1 MKTETETLN
10 NCCQKVKE
18 DSDWSAGLAIHFLQR
33 QIEDMEKKL
42 AENTCK
48 KIQELE
54 KKLADAQRES
64 FKTEVISLRR
74 SKAGYYKSAR
84 YWRKRA
90 RIAEWEYRN
99 GRKMTKEEQ
108 DQYEKRFG
116 F

>member
-1 MKTETETLN
+1 MTTETLSS
-10 NCCQKVKE
+10 CCQKVKE
-18 DSDWSAGLAIHFLQR
+18 NSDWSAGLAIHFQQR
-33 QIEDMEKKL
+33 QIEDLEKKL
-42 AENTCK
+42 AENMCK

-54 KKLADAQRES
+54 KKLAAAQRES
-64 FKTEVISLRR
+64 FKTEMISLRR
-74 SKAGYYKSAR
+74 SNAGYFRSAR

-90 RIAEWEYRN
+90 RIAEWEYQR